1 MHVYDNNVVQFLELE
16 ISEANIVE
24 KIETHVLCSITSFR
38 KSCLYEIMWK
48 NIVQAGETTDENMVH
63 AHCMLDN

>member
-24 KIETHVLCSITSFR
+24 KIETHILF
-38 KSCLYEIMWK
+38 
-48 NIVQAGETTDENMVH
+48 Q
-63 AHCMLDN
+63 